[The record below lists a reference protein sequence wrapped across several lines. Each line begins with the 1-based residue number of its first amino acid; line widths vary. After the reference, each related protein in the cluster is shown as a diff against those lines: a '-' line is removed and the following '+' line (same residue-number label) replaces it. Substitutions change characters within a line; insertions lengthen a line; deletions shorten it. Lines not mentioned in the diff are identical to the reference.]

1 MGDIVEGITES
12 SEGSGSSSFN
22 GMNYN
27 PGLEGVFLMHKS
39 EELHQNR
46 LLKLDRK
53 QQEISHTL
61 TELKDHLKRC
71 YRELKKPAADG
82 EERTVDLSEYKDQIM
97 QLWNEWKEELKKKDL
112 DEYKSLS
119 NVLDQLDFSKLS
131 IEQLDDKLIPELEKI
146 QRFHEFKYQQIPN
159 ELRMFI
165 ELFTILVEILKEI
178 PKKFAEVNSHISRNA
193 TRG

>member
-1 MGDIVEGITES
+1 MTEVIEGIVEST
-12 SEGSGSSSFN
+12 SGSESNSCN
-22 GMNYN
+22 GMLYN
-27 PGLEGVFLMHKS
+27 PGLEGVYLLQKV
-39 EELHQNR
+39 EKQHQSR
-46 LLKLDRK
+46 LLNLDRK

-71 YRELKKPAADG
+71 YRELKKPEVDG
-82 EERTVDLSEYKDQIM
+82 EVRTIDLSKYKDQIM
-97 QLWNEWKEELKKKDL
+97 QLWNEWKVELKNKDL

-119 NVLDQLDFSKLS
+119 DVLNQLDFSKLS
-131 IEQLDDKLIPELEKI
+131 IEELDDKLIPELEKI

-178 PKKFAEVNSHISRNA
+178 PKKFAEVNSHISRNS